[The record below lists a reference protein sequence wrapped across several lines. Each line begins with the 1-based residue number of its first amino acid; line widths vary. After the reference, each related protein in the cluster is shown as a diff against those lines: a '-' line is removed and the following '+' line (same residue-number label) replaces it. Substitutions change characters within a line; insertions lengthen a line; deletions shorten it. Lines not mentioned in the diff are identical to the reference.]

1 MPDNPLKPGTG
12 PNTVALL
19 GLLSNRNSFSQDR
32 DIEFQPGV
40 CDTQSAVH
48 RGHQQRDERKVPF
61 PGGQRKYKFT
71 EDFQRHELDEV
82 DGFKPVKERPL
93 SPVRGIK
100 KKVLKYMMVTK
111 PNYSIFHLSLV
122 TSAKISPISSQ

>member
-12 PNTVALL
+12 PNTTALL

-32 DIEFQPGV
+32 DVEFQPGV
-40 CDTQSAVH
+40 CDSQSAVH
-48 RGHQQRDERKVPF
+48 RGHQQRDEREVLF

-100 KKVLKYMMVTK
+100 KNSV
-111 PNYSIFHLSLV
+111 
-122 TSAKISPISSQ
+122 KIHDGN